1 MIVDLIQREEIDIVM
16 MQESYSNVDYI
27 AAELGYYFATTVDW
41 DYLNQGANISVLSRY
56 PIEEVFV
63 PDSSPFMNV
72 AAKIRLSETQHI
84 YAMSNW
90 YGMDNFPDVY
100 AFHEERFENADRVP
114 ILFAGD
120 FNAVP
125 HTDGGRSP
133 ASRRLLEAGFTDAYR
148 KQFPDVAT
156 HPGASHRSG
165 SRIDQ
170 FYYRG
175 AGLTHRATAV
185 LSTWP
190 SVFPSDHYV
199 IKSVFELDYASV
211 EDSP

>member
-1 MIVDLIQREEIDIVM
+1 

-56 PIEEVFV
+56 PIEEVYV
-63 PDSSPFMNV
+63 PDGSPFMNV
-72 AAKIRLSETQHI
+72 AANLRLSETQYI

-90 YGMDNFPDVY
+90 YGMDNFANVY
-100 AFHEERFENADRVP
+100 TFHEARFADADRIP

-120 FNAVP
+120 FNARP
-125 HTDGGRSP
+125 HTDGGNSP
-133 ASRRLLEAGFTDAYR
+133 ASRRLLDAGFTDAYR
-148 KQFPDVAT
+148 EQFPDVSA

-170 FYYRG
+170 LYYKG
-175 AGLTHRATAV
+175 AGLTHTSTAV
-185 LSTWP
+185 RSSWP
-190 SVFPSDHYV
+190 SVFPSDHFV
-199 IKSVFELDYASV
+199 IKSVFELDYAST